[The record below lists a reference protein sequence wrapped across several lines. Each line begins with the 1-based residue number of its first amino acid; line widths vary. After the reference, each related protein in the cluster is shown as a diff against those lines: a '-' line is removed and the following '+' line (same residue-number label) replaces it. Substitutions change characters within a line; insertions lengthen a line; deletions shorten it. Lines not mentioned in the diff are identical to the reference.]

1 MPVEPTPHS
10 GVLRVGDHVHQL
22 LNLVRALCSTGTPAP
37 SSHSSQSSVPSPS
50 DSCVDVGVD
59 LDSLSDV
66 EFAQWSQDVERLM
79 CVAQALSVQ
88 NAGEMDLRVTAGRYA
103 ETGARG
109 TVDVLVQSLQ
119 LSSSEAHRRI
129 ALAKQVLPVV
139 DTITGAVAPT
149 AHPILAEA
157 FFSGSLSQ
165 ERAVSVSHYLKEAVR
180 LASNGRI
187 SEEKSV
193 EVEEALVA
201 TGQLQGPDF
210 IRSVGNQIM
219 SHLDPDGNKP
229 SESDLL
235 ARQGL
240 FFRKPRRGLVS
251 LYGACTVEQY
261 EQLMAI
267 ISFATNPNKHTNI
280 DTLTTT
286 AAGDG
291 NGGNEECDG
300 QESLLDNLHD
310 LSDLLTTATSTDL
323 ASSRE
328 ARPPD
333 TAQPGPPPQ
342 GPPPQS
348 SAVQQQAA
356 PTPPMQ
362 EPEAESEPGFEPKSE
377 PEAKSE
383 SVPDPEPARPIPPP
397 LINGWRRRLEPWEIP
412 PRPPQAPENAMPP
425 VYDGDTWFWF
435 SATPSA
441 TPASTPQPTHTA
453 TESEPRGETE
463 GHTGAPPQSSPPE
476 PPPPPQPPD
485 HGFGSGWD
493 STPLTN
499 ISGSGTASGASTGPS
514 ESDGAPEDEND
525 NPWPHSV
532 YGVDVP
538 APGENETLPG
548 LDPIDPYSTD
558 SAVKD
563 TRTQG
568 QKLLEGLL
576 SCVKLAAR
584 TGKLPLNG
592 GLKTQLIISCTE
604 EDLRRTDRLGTAYT
618 TYSGPM
624 PLSLFS
630 QSLCDPEITNIT
642 YGTGQEI
649 INVGRSHRLF
659 TPAQRKLLFAR
670 DLGCAF
676 PDCRAAATWCEAH
689 HVIPWQEGGETNLNN
704 AALLCGAH
712 HTLIHHSQWQ
722 AHIIDGTPWFTPP
735 WTLDPAQ
742 RNRRNNYHHGL
753 QKNRS

>member
-1 MPVEPTPHS
+1 
-10 GVLRVGDHVHQL
+10 
-22 LNLVRALCSTGTPAP
+22 
-37 SSHSSQSSVPSPS
+37 
-50 DSCVDVGVD
+50 
-59 LDSLSDV
+59 
-66 EFAQWSQDVERLM
+66 
-79 CVAQALSVQ
+79 
-88 NAGEMDLRVTAGRYA
+88 MDLRVTAGRYA

-149 AHPILAEA
+149 AHQILAEA
-157 FFSGSLSQ
+157 FFNGSLSL
-165 ERAVSVSHYLKEAVR
+165 ERAESVSHFLKEAGR

-251 LYGACTVEQY
+251 IYGACTVEQY
-261 EQLMAI
+261 EQLMAV

-280 DTLTTT
+280 DTLATPEDGVNGSAGAGHQAGTSTASDTHTGSDTTT
-286 AAGDG
+286 GFSGESG
-291 NGGNEECDG
+291 NSGNSECAG
-300 QESLLDNLHD
+300 QESLLDQLHD
-310 LSDLLTTATSTDL
+310 ISDLFTNTTTTSTDPP
-323 ASSRE
+323 SSRE
-328 ARPPD
+328 SRTPD
-333 TAQPGPPPQ
+333 TAQSGPLHQ
-342 GPPPQS
+342 GPPPQPPE
-348 SAVQQQAA
+348 VQQQAA
-356 PTPPMQ
+356 PPSPEPDPYSDPEPTP
-362 EPEAESEPGFEPKSE
+362 EPEPDAETATETQTAPD
-377 PEAKSE
+377 PE
-383 SVPDPEPARPIPPP
+383 PEPARPIPPP
-397 LINGWRRRLEPWEIP
+397 LINGWRRRIEPWEIP
-412 PRPPQAPENAMPP
+412 PRPPQAPENALPP

-435 SATPSA
+435 GPTPPG
-441 TPASTPQPTHTA
+441 TPAFAPQPMPKPKPTATATATA
-453 TESEPRGETE
+453 TESEPRGEP
-463 GHTGAPPQSSPPE
+463 GVHPGAPSPPPSPE
-476 PPPPPQPPD
+476 PPPEQNY
-485 HGFGSGWD
+485 GFGPEWD

-499 ISGSGTASGASTGPS
+499 TRGNSSYSGTSSSASASDS
-514 ESDGAPEDEND
+514 LNSHDDCDGAPEDD
-525 NPWPHSV
+525 TDKPWPHSV
-532 YGVDVP
+532 YGVDVS
-538 APGENETLPG
+538 APGDNETLPG
-548 LDPIDPYSTD
+548 LDPIDPFSSD
-558 SAVKD
+558 PAVKD
-563 TRTQG
+563 TRTNG
-568 QKLLEGLL
+568 QKLLEGLI

-604 EDLRRTDRLGTAYT
+604 EDLRRADGLGTAYT

-630 QSLCDPEITNIT
+630 QSLCDPEITKIT
-642 YGTGQEI
+642 YRNGQEI
-649 INVGRSHRLF
+649 INAGRSQRLF

-722 AHIIDGTPWFTPP
+722 ANIIDGTPWFTPP
-735 WTLDPAQ
+735 WTLDPTQ
-742 RNRRNNYHHGL
+742 RKRRNNYHHGL
-753 QKNRS
+753 QKNHR

>member
-1 MPVEPTPHS
+1 
-10 GVLRVGDHVHQL
+10 
-22 LNLVRALCSTGTPAP
+22 
-37 SSHSSQSSVPSPS
+37 
-50 DSCVDVGVD
+50 
-59 LDSLSDV
+59 
-66 EFAQWSQDVERLM
+66 
-79 CVAQALSVQ
+79 
-88 NAGEMDLRVTAGRYA
+88 MDLRVTAGRYA

-310 LSDLLTTATSTDL
+310 LSDLLTTSTSTSTSTSTDPP
-323 ASSRE
+323 SSRE
-328 ARPPD
+328 SRTPD
-333 TAQPGPPPQ
+333 TAQSGPPPQ

-356 PTPPMQ
+356 PPPP
-362 EPEAESEPGFEPKSE
+362 EPDPCSEAEP
-377 PEAKSE
+377 A
-383 SVPDPEPARPIPPP
+383 PDPEPDTDTAPDPEPDPESEPARPIPPP
-397 LINGWRRRLEPWEIP
+397 LING
-412 PRPPQAPENAMPP
+412 
-425 VYDGDTWFWF
+425 
-435 SATPSA
+435 
-441 TPASTPQPTHTA
+441 
-453 TESEPRGETE
+453 
-463 GHTGAPPQSSPPE
+463 
-476 PPPPPQPPD
+476 
-485 HGFGSGWD
+485 
-493 STPLTN
+493 
-499 ISGSGTASGASTGPS
+499 
-514 ESDGAPEDEND
+514 
-525 NPWPHSV
+525 
-532 YGVDVP
+532 
-538 APGENETLPG
+538 
-548 LDPIDPYSTD
+548 
-558 SAVKD
+558 
-563 TRTQG
+563 
-568 QKLLEGLL
+568 
-576 SCVKLAAR
+576 
-584 TGKLPLNG
+584 
-592 GLKTQLIISCTE
+592 
-604 EDLRRTDRLGTAYT
+604 
-618 TYSGPM
+618 
-624 PLSLFS
+624 
-630 QSLCDPEITNIT
+630 
-642 YGTGQEI
+642 
-649 INVGRSHRLF
+649 
-659 TPAQRKLLFAR
+659 
-670 DLGCAF
+670 
-676 PDCRAAATWCEAH
+676 
-689 HVIPWQEGGETNLNN
+689 
-704 AALLCGAH
+704 
-712 HTLIHHSQWQ
+712 
-722 AHIIDGTPWFTPP
+722 
-735 WTLDPAQ
+735 
-742 RNRRNNYHHGL
+742 
-753 QKNRS
+753 